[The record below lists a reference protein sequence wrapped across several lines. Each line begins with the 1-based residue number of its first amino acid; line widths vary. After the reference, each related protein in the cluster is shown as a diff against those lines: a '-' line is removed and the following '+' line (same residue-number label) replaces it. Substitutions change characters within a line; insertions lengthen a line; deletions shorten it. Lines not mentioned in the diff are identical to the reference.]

1 MPFCGALEKGIPI
14 QLSAAAK
21 IVEAAPNYLAVL
33 LQQHKANRV
42 NGKIGKHMG
51 QPGAVDRIQLFIQSV
66 EDHAT
71 DH

>member
-33 LQQHKANRV
+33 LQQHKADSV
-42 NGKIGKHMG
+42 DGKIGKHMG
-51 QPGAVDRIQLFIQSV
+51 QPGAVDGIQLFVQPV